1 MALELMVTNIR
12 EIIGYVRIG
21 GSLSCSKHALVE
33 FAVLRN
39 IGQVRSKV
47 RPLNFRKAD
56 FQISREI
63 VRGMPWETREVE
75 QN

>member
-1 MALELMVTNIR
+1 MSGLEVAQ
-12 EIIGYVRIG
+12 VA
-21 GSLSCSKHALVE
+21 ALVE

-56 FQISREI
+56 FQLLREI
-63 VRGMPWETREVE
+63 VRKIP
-75 QN
+75 